1 MSDNAKCVVLV
12 PAATHIEPH
21 CDLSLRQ
28 LEAIGYPVR
37 RVFGYANIDR
47 ARSLIATQAL
57 ADGFEELMWV
67 DADIAFEPASVARLR
82 SHGLPIVCGLYPTKI
97 EKRLTSNLLP
107 GSTAITFG
115 RDGGVIEI
123 MHAATGFLYTRR
135 QVYLDIQ
142 QREKLPVCNRQSK
155 QPIVPFFLPLVV
167 QLGPDDF
174 RYLSEDFSFCE
185 RARRCGYRI
194 YADTTI
200 RLQHIGVYGYSWEDV
215 GGGLPRHPTYVLR
228 PPGEPG
234 APPGEPG
241 G

>member
-1 MSDNAKCVVLV
+1 MSETAKCVILV
-12 PAATHIEPH
+12 PAAQHIEPH

-28 LEAIGYPVR
+28 LESLGYPVR

-47 ARSLIATQAL
+47 ARSLMATQAMT
-57 ADGFEELMWV
+57 DGFEELMWI
-67 DADIAFEPASVARLR
+67 DSDIAFEPASVALLR
-82 SHGLPIVCGLYPTKI
+82 SHRLPIVCGLYPTKI

-107 GSTAITFG
+107 GSAPITFG

-142 QREKLPVCNRQSK
+142 QREKLPTCDRRGS
-155 QPIVPFFLPLVV
+155 QPVVPFFLPMVV
-167 QLGPDDF
+167 QNGPDDF

-200 RLQHIGVYGYSWEDV
+200 RLQHIGIYGYSWEDV
-215 GGGLPRHPTYVLR
+215 GGGLPRHSTYVLR
-228 PPGEPG
+228 PGNEAGGG
-234 APPGEPG
+234 ATAEK
-241 G
+241 